1 MHKSALIDHI
11 ETSFVLSE
19 GEAAEI
25 LSYFDFH
32 KLKKKETL
40 LSAGKLCDKLFFVE
54 KGCLQLYFIDD
65 LGNQKTTQ
73 FAMENWWL
81 TDFLAFQNQTPS
93 NFYIETV
100 EKSKV
105 LSISFSK
112 HQELL
117 EKYPKMEKYFRSIY
131 EKAYGAA
138 LMRIKFIN
146 SLSKEEMY
154 FMFRDNFPEFVQRVP
169 QYLLA
174 SFLGLTPE
182 YLSEIK
188 KKQLS

>member
-1 MHKSALIDHI
+1 MRKSALIDHI
-11 ETSFVLSE
+11 KTHLTLSKEEAVSVLDFFE
-19 GEAAEI
+19 YQ
-25 LSYFDFH
+25 SYR
-32 KLKKKETL
+32 KKQVL
-40 LSAGKLCDKLFFVE
+40 LPEGKLCDKLYFVE

-65 LGNQKTTQ
+65 LGNHKTTQ

-81 TDFLAFQNQTPS
+81 TDFLAFQNQKTS
-93 NFYIETV
+93 SFYIETV

-105 LSISFSK
+105 LYISFSK

-117 EKYPKMEKYFRSIY
+117 EEYPKMEKYFRTIY
-131 EKAYGAA
+131 ETAYGAA
-138 LMRIKFIN
+138 LRRIKFMN
-146 SLSKEEMY
+146 SLSKEEMF
-154 FMFRDNFPEFVQRVP
+154 FMFRDNFPAFVQRVP